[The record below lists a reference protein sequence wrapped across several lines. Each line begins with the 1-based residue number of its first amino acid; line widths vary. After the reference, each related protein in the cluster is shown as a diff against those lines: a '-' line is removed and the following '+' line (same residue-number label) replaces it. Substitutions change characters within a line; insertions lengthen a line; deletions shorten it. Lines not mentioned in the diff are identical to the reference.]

1 MPHHLALIIAA
12 AVGWTVCLAG
22 ITLLGSVLLGRA
34 LATWET
40 VLIGAAL
47 LAVVVAVVQS
57 RLQRQ
62 RRKLQDM
69 RDSALW

>member
-1 MPHHLALIIAA
+1 MPHHLFLILAA
-12 AVGWTVCLAG
+12 AAGWAVCLTA
-22 ITLLGSVLLGRA
+22 IALLGSVFLGRA
-34 LATWET
+34 LSTWET

-47 LAVVVAVVQS
+47 LAVAAVIVQS
-57 RLQRQ
+57 RLQRR